1 MMAKIEKDLHEE
13 VMNLEKKDIQEQS
26 ISLDDVK

>member
-1 MMAKIEKDLHEE
+1 MAKIEKDLHEE
-13 VMNLEKKDIQEQS
+13 VMTLEKKDIQEQS

>member
-1 MMAKIEKDLHEE
+1 MAKIEKDLHEE